1 MHSLGYPPIVSRIFH
16 CYSCSG
22 FEKEEFKKN
31 KNKIKKRASKKGL
44 QLIKNEITITLF
56 NNKFEAIL
64 YKL

>member
-1 MHSLGYPPIVSRIFH
+1 MRSLGYPPIVSRIFH

-22 FEKEEFKKN
+22 FEKEELKK
-31 KNKIKKRASKKGL
+31 KESKKGL

>member
-1 MHSLGYPPIVSRIFH
+1 MRSLGYPPIVSRIFH

-22 FEKEEFKKN
+22 FEKEELK
-31 KNKIKKRASKKGL
+31 KKRKKKRESKKGL